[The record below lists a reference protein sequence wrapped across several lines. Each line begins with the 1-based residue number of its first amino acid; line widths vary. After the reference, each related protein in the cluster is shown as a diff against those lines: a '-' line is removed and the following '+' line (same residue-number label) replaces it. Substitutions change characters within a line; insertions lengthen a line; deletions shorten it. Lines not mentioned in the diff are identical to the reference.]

1 MRTWSALVYTPRGLG
16 TLWAPATGG
25 DREALA
31 ALLGRRRAIV
41 LSTLGTPAATSEA
54 VVCRLVVHALVGVLG
69 IGLVEVRRQ
78 VDDLHAEGADAELGA
93 GADEDAAEGRLHLL
107 EVLGGDVGHGERYTS
122 NILYKSR
129 LVDTVV
135 GVSAEATFSALAEPR
150 RRAMLL
156 LVRDGPRSVNEIAEH
171 FDITQQAV
179 SQHLH
184 VLKDAGLVAVR
195 AEGRRRLYVVR
206 PEGLESLEAFL
217 AELWPAGLQR
227 LKDAV
232 ESGDGG

>member
-1 MRTWSALVYTPRGLG
+1 MTCMPKAPTPSSARARTKTPPRAASISSKCLAVTSGM
-16 TLWAPATGG
+16 
-25 DREALA
+25 A
-31 ALLGRRRAIV
+31 ALYKHCLVQVKA
-41 LSTLGTPAATSEA
+41 
-54 VVCRLVVHALVGVLG
+54 CRYAS
-69 IGLVEVRRQ
+69 
-78 VDDLHAEGADAELGA
+78 
-93 GADEDAAEGRLHLL
+93 
-107 EVLGGDVGHGERYTS
+107 GD
-122 NILYKSR
+122 
-129 LVDTVV
+129 
-135 GVSAEATFSALAEPR
+135 VSAEATFSALAEPR